1 MPRQLIPDVDDDR
14 PFLIGSGETWT
25 YGQLRS
31 RVEAMSAD
39 ERERPLEA
47 CRIVDLRWEMD
58 RLARLLA
65 CFTAGRDVSL
75 CGPVE
80 AAARASFRGRGFG
93 PLLLLRSGGTTGTPR
108 TVVHAQRRFLADYRP
123 RASEPLRELI
133 LYAPDH
139 VAGLDALLRGLSR
152 GVTLVRPESATPAA
166 IAEALEA
173 HRVEV
178 LPATP
183 SFLQFLLLSG
193 ELAGRDLSSVHHIP
207 HGAEPMPGGVRAAV
221 KARFPKACLH
231 HRFGLTETG
240 ALPVETDPE
249 QPEVLRLP
257 DGGGRG
263 YAWKVID
270 GELWVR
276 SPRRMLG
283 TLEHGLLDGDDLW
296 YRTGDRAEQVPGG
309 GVRVLGRESAQI
321 NVGGEKVQPEEVEAW
336 LLEVEGIRDVEVR
349 GAPHS
354 LTGQT
359 VVARV
364 VLEQG
369 ANVADLRSRVRK
381 AARAAARP
389 LVQMPTK
396 FEPVDAIERTD
407 TGKRKR
413 G

>member
-1 MPRQLIPDVDDDR
+1 MPRQLIPDVDNER
-14 PFLIGSGETWT
+14 PFLIGGGETWT
-25 YGQLRS
+25 YGQLWA
-31 RVEAMSAD
+31 RVEAMGAD

-47 CRIVDLRWEMD
+47 CRIIDLRWEMEP
-58 RLARLLA
+58 LARLLA
-65 CFTAGRDVSL
+65 CFTAGRDLSL

-80 AAARASFRGRGFG
+80 AATRASFRGRGFG

-123 RASEPLRELI
+123 RPGEPRRELI

-139 VAGLDALLRGLSR
+139 VAGLDAFMRGLSR

-193 ELAGRDLSSVHHIP
+193 ELAGRDLSTVRHIP
-207 HGAEPMPGGVRAAV
+207 HGAEPMPASVRAAV
-221 KARFPKACLH
+221 KAWFPKARLH

-240 ALPVETDPE
+240 VLPVEADPE

-257 DGGGRG
+257 DHDDHG
-263 YAWKVID
+263 YAWRVVD

-283 TLEHGLLDGDDLW
+283 TLEDGLLDTDDLW
-296 YRTGDRAEQVPGG
+296 YRTGDRAEKVPGG

-336 LLEVEGIRDVEVR
+336 LLEVDGIRDVEVR
-349 GAPHS
+349 AAPHS

-364 VLEQG
+364 VLEEG
-369 ANVADLRSRVRK
+369 ANAVDLRSRVRK
-381 AARAAARP
+381 AARTAARP
-389 LVQMPTK
+389 LVQIPAK
-396 FEPVDAIERTD
+396 FEHVDAIERTD
-407 TGKRKR
+407 TGKRVR